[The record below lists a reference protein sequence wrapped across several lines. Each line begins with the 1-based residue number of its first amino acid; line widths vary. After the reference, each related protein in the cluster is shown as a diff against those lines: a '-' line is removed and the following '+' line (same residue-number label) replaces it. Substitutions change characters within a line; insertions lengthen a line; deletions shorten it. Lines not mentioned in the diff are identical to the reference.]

1 MVISVVVVAATDDVV
16 VVGKTSFKFFLCYFS
31 LLCRFAVLL
40 LLLVLV
46 LVLYVGTDDLN
57 GWCTSK
63 WVFNWLNEKRMS
75 SHDSILYSLS
85 FHSLPPR
92 YVVY

>member
-31 LLCRFAVLL
+31 SLCRIAVLL
-40 LLLVLV
+40 VLVLV
-46 LVLYVGTDDLN
+46 LVLYVGMLDDLN

-63 WVFNWLNEKRMS
+63 WFLTG
-75 SHDSILYSLS
+75 
-85 FHSLPPR
+85 
-92 YVVY
+92 

>member
-1 MVISVVVVAATDDVV
+1 MVISVVVVAATDDV

-31 LLCRFAVLL
+31 LLCRFPVLL
-40 LLLVLV
+40 VLVLV
-46 LVLYVGTDDLN
+46 LVLYVGMLDDLN

>member
-1 MVISVVVVAATDDVV
+1 MAISVVVVAATDDV

-31 LLCRFAVLL
+31 SLCRIAV
-40 LLLVLV
+40 LLVLV
-46 LVLYVGTDDLN
+46 LVLYVGTMLDDSN